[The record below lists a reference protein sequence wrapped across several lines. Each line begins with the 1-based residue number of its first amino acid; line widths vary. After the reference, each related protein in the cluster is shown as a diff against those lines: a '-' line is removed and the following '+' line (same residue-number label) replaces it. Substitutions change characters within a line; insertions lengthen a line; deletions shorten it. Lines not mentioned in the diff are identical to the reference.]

1 MTTRID
7 TISRTKY
14 QSDDLEKGVDITG
27 KEVSTGKY
35 FLLCQSCF
43 WCASYYHNNNNNT
56 SVDMHLDISDTI
68 AKCPACQNKG
78 SINSMSISANG
89 VCSGFGRCKTS
100 ELQKQHQITDDD

>member
-27 KEVSTGKY
+27 KEVSIGKY

-43 WCASYYHNNNNNT
+43 WCASYYHNNNT

-68 AKCPACQNKG
+68 AKCPACHNKG

-89 VCSGFGRCKTS
+89 RCSRNGHCKTS
-100 ELQKQHQITDDD
+100 RTSKTASNNR

>member
-1 MTTRID
+1 M
-7 TISRTKY
+7 ISRTKY

-43 WCASYYHNNNNNT
+43 WCASYYHNNNA
-56 SVDMHLDISDTI
+56 SVNMHLVISDTI
-68 AKCPACQNKG
+68 AKCQACHNED

-89 VCSGFGRCKTS
+89 RCSGNGHCKTS
-100 ELQKQHQITDDD
+100 RTSKTASNNR

>member
-1 MTTRID
+1 M
-7 TISRTKY
+7 ISRTKY

-43 WCASYYHNNNNNT
+43 WCASYYNNT

-68 AKCPACQNKG
+68 AKCPACHNKG
-78 SINSMSISANG
+78 RINSMYISVDG
-89 VCSGFGRCKTS
+89 
-100 ELQKQHQITDDD
+100 